1 MNEKEGMIAWTWD
14 KEKSWVPDRMWNYD
28 PSIIGLFGER
38 SDDRKYVFVRKLPP
52 EDDCFTRW
60 AAERLMESTPIYKI
74 NGSGVRYPQS
84 TPSPYS
90 NKEWK
95 RGSFWSSCDFILDF
109 CGEGVGGKG
118 CFIIL
123 YPVHGCTRD
132 FMWEE
137 CFACLR
143 TNTSLIAIST

>member
-1 MNEKEGMIAWTWD
+1 MIAWTWD

-84 TPSPYS
+84 TPSRYS

-95 RGSFWSSCDFILDF
+95 RGSFWPSCDFILDF

-118 CFIIL
+118 CFII
-123 YPVHGCTRD
+123 
-132 FMWEE
+132 FFIM

-143 TNTSLIAIST
+143 AKTTVIVVLTYVLRLRWFSFPEILNP